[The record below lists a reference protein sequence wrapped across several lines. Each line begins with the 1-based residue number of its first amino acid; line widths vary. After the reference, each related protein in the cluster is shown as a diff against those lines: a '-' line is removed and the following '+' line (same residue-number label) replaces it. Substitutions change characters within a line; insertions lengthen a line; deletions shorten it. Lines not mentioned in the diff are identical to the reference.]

1 MIKRNINFQK
11 ITIHNLK
18 LASNLQNE
26 IFPDEDGTQNFI
38 DCIEQNPYRKEL
50 DFYIAFD
57 GQLPIRSY
65 WNLCLS

>member
-1 MIKRNINFQK
+1 MEKSNIVFQR
-11 ITIHNLK
+11 ITINNLE
-18 LASNLQNE
+18 LASKIQNK
-26 IFPDEDGTQNFI
+26 IFPNEDGTQNFI

-50 DFYIAFD
+50 DFCIVFD